1 MRFTRSALRSSRAIE
16 SPDRDRVDRPAGP
29 PSTWASAATHSA
41 KAACKGTKVAVNVGK
56 KRSCQPFARVF
67 PKPKAT
73 DLRLAYL
80 RQALK
85 FDPAKAVKGK
95 KRKRARTL
103 QRGFGAA
110 GKRAQK
116 KILAL
121 LPKALAFFDRKRG
134 SASSSALYGGPALA
148 SANCG
153 VGQAGAR
160 GSLGGSSTVGMLGDN
175 GLFIET
181 DAGRGLRIRVTFFS
195 CGGVDRF
202 RVPECPTAA
211 GDVEA
216 PAASGDFS
224 ATIEVWEGNQLK
236 SRNSSRF
243 EDQSK
248 ALGKLGPDGKLRYVD
263 VEHNQVVLVVAS
275 GGIVIRSEAA
285 RKVRIDMP
293 GGKFNS
299 DSATVL
305 YSGDWFGAN
314 LGADGFAR
322 SAKAAID
329 SYKQAEPRWSSF
341 DRKPYCAQA
350 VFSPQTDTIKAKRG
364 ENKQL
369 SIYAKAQADGGR
381 AIGARWTLVG
391 TTNADFSPAAS
402 QDASPAIQYTV
413 SKTPQGDQVKVTA
426 KFTSTAGV
434 GEDSWKQ
441 PIEGA
446 LPERFAA
453 TFSGTASYDEGLL
466 GEGNHLKA
474 DWSGNAELR
483 ELPNPYPPGTFPYA
497 FAYYQ
502 VGTGSLNYG
511 FKGALN
517 NCSVE
522 GGGPIDLPSQPELK
536 GAPVLTIFDKAPRE
550 YSFQIGMPL
559 TAKVPAIASSC
570 KDPEDEGEF
579 DFLPAIGT
587 PMAVYAPLP
596 GGPVG
601 ADWSISGSGTGNTG
615 PGSPDQTWQWN
626 ASPISP

>member
-1 MRFTRSALRSSRAIE
+1 MRSSLLIAIV
-16 SPDRDRVDRPAGP
+16 SIVLLVP

-350 VFSPQTDTIKAKRG
+350 VFSPAADTIKAKRG
-364 ENKQL
+364 ESKQL

-391 TTNADFSPAAS
+391 LTNAEFSPVAS
-402 QDASPAIQYTV
+402 QDASPTVQYTV
-413 SKTPQGDQVKVTA
+413 SKTPQADQVKVTA
-426 KFTSTAGV
+426 RFTSTAGV

-446 LPERFAA
+446 LPEKFAL
-453 TFSGTASYDEGLL
+453 TFSGSASYDSTEVGT
-466 GEGNHLKA
+466 GGGTAN
-474 DWSGNAELR
+474 WSGNAEMR
-483 ELPNPYPPGTFPYA
+483 EIPSPYPPGTFPYQLAMYKLASGSITYSYSGA
-497 FAYYQ
+497 FGDECSA
-502 VGTGSLNYG
+502 TASGS
-511 FKGALN
+511 
-517 NCSVE
+517 
-522 GGGPIDLPSQPELK
+522 IDLALQPDLVG
-536 GAPVLTIFDKAPRE
+536 GAVLSIFDKAPRE
-550 YSFQIGMPL
+550 YSIFLGMPL
-559 TAKVPAIASSC
+559 TKEAEVPGTLGPC
-570 KDPEDEGEF
+570 EDPEDEKSI
-579 DFLPAIGT
+579 DFSPGIGA
-587 PMAVYAPLP
+587 PLLVNAPLP
-596 GGPVG
+596 GGPVSESW
-601 ADWSISGSGTGNTG
+601 AFSGQGTSDL
-615 PGSPDQTWQWN
+615 PGSPEQHWQWN